1 MNFSKISSK
10 VSNFLCTY
18 FSIVPKLS
26 ITKSAMT
33 GNKSE
38 EANSHCV
45 DSSNSPKSKATNPFF
60 IFLHEFRQ
68 NLMKRGAYKHMTAK
82 EIACAAGE
90 RWRQMSS
97 DEKLNYV
104 VWARKNQ
111 QQLDP
116 RLRVSPGKTQR
127 EVHGNRSET
136 KSVRRRGSRR
146 GITRQKKVIMQ
157 KRRPSY
163 IK

>member
-10 VSNFLCTY
+10 VSNFLYTY
-18 FSIVPKLS
+18 FSVIPKVS
-26 ITKSAMT
+26 IKKTAMT
-33 GNKSE
+33 GNKSD
-38 EANSHCV
+38 EANSHAA
-45 DSSNSPKSKATNPFF
+45 DSSDKPKSKATNPFF

-116 RLRVSPGKTQR
+116 RLRVSPGKTGQR
-127 EVHGNRSET
+127 EVHSNRSESKT
-136 KSVRRRGSRR
+136 VRRRGSR
-146 GITRQKKVIMQ
+146 QKKVTMQ

>member
-10 VSNFLCTY
+10 VSNFLYTY
-18 FSIVPKLS
+18 ISVVPKFTS
-26 ITKSAMT
+26 KRSAMA
-33 GNKSE
+33 GKKNE
-38 EANSHCV
+38 EANPKCV
-45 DSSNSPKSKATNPFF
+45 DNSDNPKSKATNPFF
-60 IFLHEFRQ
+60 VFLHEFRQ
-68 NLMKRGAYKHMTAK
+68 NLMKRGAYKQMTAK

-116 RLRVSPGKTQR
+116 RLRVSPGKARR
-127 EVHGNRSET
+127 EAQGKRNET
-136 KSVRRRGSRR
+136 KSVRRRASRR
-146 GITRQKKVIMQ
+146 SITRPKRITMQ

>member
-1 MNFSKISSK
+1 MIFSKISSK
-10 VSNFLCTY
+10 VSNFLYTY
-18 FSIVPKLS
+18 FPIAHKR
-26 ITKSAMT
+26 TFEKSAMS
-33 GNKSE
+33 GNKNE
-38 EANSHCV
+38 EATMHCA
-45 DSSNSPKSKATNPFF
+45 DIAEKQKSRATNPFF
-60 IFLHEFRQ
+60 VFLHEFRQ
-68 NLMKRGAYKHMTAK
+68 NLMKRGAYKHMSAK

-116 RLRVSPGKTQR
+116 RLRVSPGKAQR
-127 EVHGNRSET
+127 EVHGNRSES
-136 KSVRRRGSRR
+136 KSLRRRGSRR
-146 GITRQKKVIMQ
+146 SKKVTLQ